1 MKAREHCKRRR
12 VFARVARGTALIL
25 TLAFGGCSMLP
36 TSGPSRNHVQAGAGA
51 DFSIVDVDAGVAR
64 RLTERHIQ
72 EPFSKV
78 FASETARREIV
89 SPGDVVEVAIWEA
102 PPAVLFTSAA
112 AAGAATMGSVTAP
125 SNGTTF
131 PQQMVGSEG
140 TIFVPFAGPVAAAG
154 RSLTDIAADLTAR
167 LQDKANHPQVLVRLI
182 SNNTAYATIVGEVAS
197 STRMPLT
204 PRRERLL
211 DGLAAAGGT
220 RQPIGKVTLQL
231 TRGDVVHALPLDT
244 VIRDPHQNIPL
255 QAGDVVTA
263 LYQPFHF
270 NALGATGKSDE
281 INFESQGIS
290 LAQALARVGGVLDSR
305 ADAAGVFI
313 FRLETDGTTNARRPV
328 IYRVDLK
335 DPKTFFVAQTF
346 PIEDNDVLYVANSAG
361 AELQKFLNLLL
372 STVYPIQG
380 AVSLTK

>member
-1 MKAREHCKRRR
+1 MKAHDHTSRPR
-12 VFARVARGTALIL
+12 VIVRLWRGAALIL
-25 TLAFGGCSMLP
+25 TVACVACSVLP
-36 TSGPSRNHVQAGAGA
+36 TSGPSRSQVQAVDA
-51 DFSIVDVDAGVAR
+51 DISIVDVDAAVAR
-64 RLTERHIQ
+64 QLSERRIQ
-72 EPFSKV
+72 EPFSKF
-78 FASETARREIV
+78 FANEPTRQETV

-112 AAGAATMGSVTAP
+112 NTGAPATGAMITP

-140 TIFVPFAGPVAAAG
+140 MIFIPFAGPVEVAG
-154 RSLTDIAADLTAR
+154 KSVTDIAAELTAR
-167 LQDKANHPQVLVRLI
+167 LQGKANRPQVLVRLI
-182 SNNTAYATIVGEVAS
+182 SNNTAYATIVGEVTA

-244 VIRDPHQNIPL
+244 VIRDPRQNIPL

-263 LYQPFHF
+263 LYQSFHF
-270 NALGATGKSDE
+270 TALGAAGRSDE

-290 LAQALARVGGVLDSR
+290 LAQALARIGGVLDSR
-305 ADAAGVFI
+305 ADATGVYI
-313 FRLETDGTTNARRPV
+313 FRFETDGATQSKHPV
-328 IYRVDLK
+328 IYRINLK
-335 DPKTFFVAQTF
+335 DPRTFFVAQTF
-346 PIEDNDVLYVANSAG
+346 PMEDDDVLYVANSAG